1 MGNGEGNL
9 TLQRQ
14 PLLSLSCVLLCHI
27 PRTWRL
33 VWMRLNA
40 LALGPVTLRINMMGA
55 CTYATAPHAS
65 FRGVSGGALGL
76 RTDVQ
81 GKSCCCQLLRVSTSK
96 WINNSA
102 IFTP

>member
-14 PLLSLSCVLLCHI
+14 PLLILSCVLLCHTS
-27 PRTWRL
+27 RTWGL
-33 VWMRLNA
+33 VWTRLNA

-55 CTYATAPHAS
+55 CTSATALHAS

-76 RTDVQ
+76 RTDIQ
-81 GKSCCCQLLRVSTSK
+81 GKSCCCQHLRVSTSK